1 MLYLWKDHSGVVN
14 NNLYEAGRYVVPLA
28 CLKPRIICIQN
39 REPFGLLL
47 SSSSDFFFPWS
58 SIEGI
63 KIELLDLADE
73 RVARVAACALVIE
86 CLD

>member
-14 NNLYEAGRYVVPLA
+14 NNLYEAGRYVVPSLESSAYKTGSRLA
-28 CLKPRIICIQN
+28 PC
-39 REPFGLLL
+39 LLL